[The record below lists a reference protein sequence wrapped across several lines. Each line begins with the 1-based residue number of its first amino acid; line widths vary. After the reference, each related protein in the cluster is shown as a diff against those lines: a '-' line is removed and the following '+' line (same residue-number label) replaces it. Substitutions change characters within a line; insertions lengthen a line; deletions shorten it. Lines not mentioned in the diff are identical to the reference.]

1 MFFIVWPQWAEW
13 SDGTIPSNIYIYI
26 CIYIYVYIYI
36 CIYIYVYIYICIYIY
51 IYMQPYVNNYIY
63 IYIYIC
69 KPNLQPFKVH
79 EEAICNPICKR
90 LQGGGSRDAAWWDCG
105 EATRQ
110 GLRQSLVGA
119 CVAVRLEGKMNEKL
133 MGNQWE
139 IHGFKMIWGYAMGF
153 SYGSNA
159 HFALIQSW

>member
-1 MFFIVWPQWAEW
+1 MQILGFGGVGGVRSGGDTIAGGGGVWGSGDRAH
-13 SDGTIPSNIYIYI
+13 IYIYI
-26 CIYIYVYIYI
+26 CK
-36 CIYIYVYIYICIYIY
+36 
-51 IYMQPYVNNYIY
+51 PYANN
-63 IYIYIC
+63 YIYIC

-119 CVAVRLEGKMNEKL
+119 CAAVRLEGKTNEKL

-139 IHGFKMIWGYAMGF
+139 IHGFKMIWCNNFNLTISNKRFDKIWGYAMGF